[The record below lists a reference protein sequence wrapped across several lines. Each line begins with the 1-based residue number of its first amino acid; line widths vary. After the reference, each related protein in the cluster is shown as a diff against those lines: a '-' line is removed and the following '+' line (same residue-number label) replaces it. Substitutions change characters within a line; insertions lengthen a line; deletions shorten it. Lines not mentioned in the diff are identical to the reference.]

1 MMKLENLREE
11 TESALYGLT
20 ADDSLKYRIL
30 QKAAQT
36 PAETTKKGFHPFPVL
51 CSVLAVL
58 LLLTV
63 ALNHVR
69 PLTPVEPGEM
79 TVFAAGGKEE
89 GSTSVFSSI
98 SASDIVSME
107 LTSVGKLESSEK
119 CAQLLSMLQ
128 QESFPAADEK
138 WDNNEYLII
147 STSDGQSVKYPVN
160 EPYFLYNTCWECQS
174 FFDLFR
180 NSIGK

>member
-36 PAETTKKGFHPFPVL
+36 PIEETKRNFRPFPVL

-63 ALNHVR
+63 ALNQVR
-69 PLTPVEPGEM
+69 PLSTIEAGDI
-79 TVFAAGGKEE
+79 TVFAAGRKEE
-89 GSTSVFSSI
+89 GSTSVFSNI
-98 SASDIVSME
+98 EASDIISME
-107 LTSVGKLESSEK
+107 LTSVGKIDTPEDCS
-119 CAQLLSMLQ
+119 ALLGVLRQ
-128 QESFPAADEK
+128 DSFPAADEK
-138 WDNNEYLII
+138 WDNEEYLVIC
-147 STSDGQSVKYPVN
+147 TADGQSIRYPVN
-160 EPYFLYNTCWECQS
+160 EPYFLDNTCWECEAV
-174 FFDLFR
+174 FDQFR
-180 NSIGK
+180 EITGK